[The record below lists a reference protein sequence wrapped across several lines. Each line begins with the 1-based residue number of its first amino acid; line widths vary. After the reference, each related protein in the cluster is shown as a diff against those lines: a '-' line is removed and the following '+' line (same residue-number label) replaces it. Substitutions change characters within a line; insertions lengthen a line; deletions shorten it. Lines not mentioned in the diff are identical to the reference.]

1 VEIYLLFSYCLQ
13 KMQFIIYYY
22 RVFQLD
28 NKAMTKQQDLCSIAI
43 KLADIKVFYI
53 THVYLYTY

>member
-1 VEIYLLFSYCLQ
+1 
-13 KMQFIIYYY
+13 MQFIIYYY